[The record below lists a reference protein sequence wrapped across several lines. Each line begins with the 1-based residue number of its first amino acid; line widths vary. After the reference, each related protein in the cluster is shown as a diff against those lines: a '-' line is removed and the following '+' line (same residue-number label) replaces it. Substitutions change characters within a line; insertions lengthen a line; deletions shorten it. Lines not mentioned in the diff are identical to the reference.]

1 MRHIFVWDIFVRVFH
16 WGLVGA
22 VIMSFYTIE
31 TSGAPFLFPIEV
43 HAQAG
48 YTVLGLLAFRWLWGL
63 VGSDYARFRT
73 FLVGPSGSLSYAKG
87 VIKRLPKSYA
97 GHNPLGGWMV
107 MIMLLSLTFQAVSGL
122 FLSDDIFF
130 QGPLHGLF
138 GGDVSKT
145 LMSWHRFNSN
155 LLIVLIGLHLA
166 AIVVHRLMGEK
177 LVKAMITGVKTLSH
191 PPVDHPALGEVKI
204 RWGWALV
211 AVLVGMT
218 VTLTFW
224 LG

>member
-1 MRHIFVWDIFVRVFH
+1 MRHVFVWDIYVRVFH

-22 VIMSFYTIE
+22 VIMAFYTME

-43 HAQAG
+43 HAKAG

-63 VGSDYARFRT
+63 VGSHYARFHT
-73 FLVGPSGSLSYAKG
+73 FLAGPSGSLGYAKAT
-87 VIKRLPKSYA
+87 IQRSATSYA

-107 MIMLLSLTFQAVSGL
+107 VVMLLSLTFQAVSGL

-138 GGDVSKT
+138 GGDVSKA
-145 LMSWHRFNSN
+145 LFSWHRFNSN
-155 LLIVLIGLHLA
+155 LLVVLIGLHLV
-166 AIVVHRLMGEK
+166 AIVAHRLMGEK
-177 LVKAMITGVKTLSH
+177 LVKGMVTGVKTLSH
-191 PPVDHPALGEVKI
+191 PPVDYPASGEVKI

-211 AVLVGMT
+211 AIFVGIA

>member
-1 MRHIFVWDIFVRVFH
+1 MRHVFVWDIFVRVFH

-22 VIMSFYTIE
+22 VIMAFYTME

-48 YTVLGLLAFRWLWGL
+48 YAVLGLLAFRWLWGL
-63 VGSDYARFRT
+63 VGSYHARFHT
-73 FLVGPSGSLSYAKG
+73 FLLGPSDSFGYAKG
-87 VIKRLPKSYA
+87 LIKRSPSPYA

-107 MIMLLSLTFQAVSGL
+107 IVMLLSLTFQAVSGL

-138 GGDVSKT
+138 GGEVSKT
-145 LMSWHRFNSN
+145 LISWHRLNSN
-155 LLIVLIGLHLA
+155 LLIVLIGLHLG

-177 LVKAMITGVKTLSH
+177 LVKAMVTGVKKFSYL
-191 PPVDHPALGEVKI
+191 PVDHPASGEEEV

-211 AVLVGMT
+211 AVLVGMA
-218 VTLTFW
+218 VTLTLW

>member
-1 MRHIFVWDIFVRVFH
+1 MRHVFVWDIFVRLFH

-22 VIMSFYTIE
+22 VIMAFYTME

-48 YTVLGLLAFRWLWGL
+48 YVVLGLLAFRWLWGL
-63 VGSDYARFRT
+63 VGSYYARFRT
-73 FLVGPSGSLSYAKG
+73 FLVGPSGSLDYAQS
-87 VIKRLPKSYA
+87 VIRRSPTPYA

-107 MIMLLSLTFQAVSGL
+107 IIMLMSLTFQAISGL

-138 GGDVSKT
+138 GGDFSKM
-145 LMSWHRFNSN
+145 LMRWHRLNSN
-155 LLIVLIGLHLA
+155 FLIVLIGLHLA

-177 LVKAMITGVKTLSH
+177 LVKAMFTGVKTPSH
-191 PPVDHPALGEVKI
+191 TPVDSPLSGEVKT
-204 RWGWALV
+204 RWIWALV
-211 AVLVGMT
+211 AVVTGIA

>member
-1 MRHIFVWDIFVRVFH
+1 MRHVFVWDMFVRLFH
-16 WGLVGA
+16 WGLVGT
-22 VIMSFYTIE
+22 VIMAFYTME

-48 YTVLGLLAFRWLWGL
+48 YILLGLLVFRWFWGL
-63 VGSDYARFRT
+63 VGSYYARFRT
-73 FLVGPSGSLSYAKG
+73 FLVGPSASLNYVQS
-87 VIKRLPKSYA
+87 VIKRSPTPYA

-107 MIMLLSLTFQAVSGL
+107 IIMLLSLTFQAVSGL

-138 GGDVSKT
+138 GGDVSQT
-145 LMSWHRFNSN
+145 LMTWHRLNSN
-155 LLIVLIGLHLA
+155 LLIALIGLHLV
-166 AIVVHRLMGEK
+166 AILLHRLMGEK
-177 LVKAMITGVKTLSH
+177 LVKAMITGVKTFSRA
-191 PPVDHPALGEVKI
+191 PVDSPSSGEVKT

-211 AVLVGMT
+211 AVFMAIA